1 MITLVALYDCDVP
14 LNASA
19 DTSEPETKSEP
30 ETEATT
36 DPELW
41 KNPPL
46 AEDQSLPHGLRLLPG
61 HALIANTEQKQ
72 AKDSQTSFV
81 VKVPNTSAHD
91 MWWSE
96 QYAEQLERLGWRVSA
111 SLSPLKRL
119 NRLSGD
125 CNERM
130 FLLSLGPNSI
140 KSPMLKG
147 SNLPELEFS
156 ALAFNR
162 SYSGTCKPDE

>member
-91 MWWSE
+91 MW
-96 QYAEQLERLGWRVSA
+96 
-111 SLSPLKRL
+111 
-119 NRLSGD
+119 
-125 CNERM
+125 
-130 FLLSLGPNSI
+130 
-140 KSPMLKG
+140 
-147 SNLPELEFS
+147 
-156 ALAFNR
+156 
-162 SYSGTCKPDE
+162 